1 MKQTQKSARAKLE
14 PQATHLALI
23 MKSAPRG
30 SESYIEAMWELV
42 KLFAYTPINETDM
55 DTVEDNE
62 DLSDTAPN
70 AEMPSDLCCAQ
81 LPDKQE
87 MPKIPK
93 LEGSVLL
100 IQALRRMYMLEAK
113 FSGFEAEC
121 AVQHF
126 CDKYICGIGVEK
138 TCIDNY
144 QPDKGPFEHYLRR
157 SANRYFTKYFV
168 SKMKRAKIEFS
179 LDDIEEDHSS
189 NQFADRMAVEVH
201 ARRKEREEREH
212 ISKSVIAVIKEY
224 FDNINSIDRG
234 KHGTHI
240 DERKLLSYHVWYAL
254 EKFNKTE
261 VYADKKII
269 EAIEILRRAGHP
281 EYATYPSE
289 QKIAAAKK
297 ALETADERNLYFFK
311 RLNSVEDR
319 VNYLWDKPL
328 FTVCEYQNTDYRYL
342 YDSDVSFLEILF
354 DRLRERNVED
364 EQYLS
369 SKKDWANKVR
379 LPKGWL
385 KTIITRIHTLRY
397 DEQLNEKLRSIY
409 HGKQE
414 F

>member
-1 MKQTQKSARAKLE
+1 M
-14 PQATHLALI
+14 
-23 MKSAPRG
+23 
-30 SESYIEAMWELV
+30 
-42 KLFAYTPINETDM
+42 
-55 DTVEDNE
+55 
-62 DLSDTAPN
+62 
-70 AEMPSDLCCAQ
+70 
-81 LPDKQE
+81 
-87 MPKIPK
+87 
-93 LEGSVLL
+93 
-100 IQALRRMYMLEAK
+100 
-113 FSGFEAEC
+113 
-121 AVQHF
+121 
-126 CDKYICGIGVEK
+126 
-138 TCIDNY
+138 
-144 QPDKGPFEHYLRR
+144 
-157 SANRYFTKYFV
+157 
-168 SKMKRAKIEFS
+168 
-179 LDDIEEDHSS
+179 
-189 NQFADRMAVEVH
+189 
-201 ARRKEREEREH
+201 
-212 ISKSVIAVIKEY
+212 
-224 FDNINSIDRG
+224 
-234 KHGTHI
+234 
-240 DERKLLSYHVWYAL
+240 WYAL